1 MVGLLRVAL
10 VVLVLLV
17 VPSMSGR
24 AAAAGGPGW
33 LHTDGA
39 TIRTAEGRP
48 YVIKAAAWFGMETP
62 SCAPHGLWKIGL
74 DDGLDRIAS
83 FGFTTVRLPFS
94 NECLHAGTTT
104 GIDAAK
110 NPELVGLSPLRLMDR
125 VVARAQAHGLTVIL
139 DRHRPDSSSQSPL
152 WYTTRVPES
161 DWIADW
167 RMLAARYADDPT
179 VIGADLHNEPHGEAC
194 WGCGDSRRDW
204 AAAATRA
211 GNAVLAEN
219 PRLLVII
226 EGVEHQGNGFGTW
239 WGGTRRRPG
248 APVRLS
254 VPDRVVYSPHDYR
267 PPPPAALV
275 RRSDLSREPAR
286 AVGPLLGL
294 PGHREH
300 RPGAAG
306 RVRHA
311 TADDL
316 RPAVADLFGG
326 LSREHR
332 MSFAYS
338 VVQSEQRRRGSGRRR
353 LDHPATGQARR
364 PAAAAA
370 RGATGSLTSPRG

>member
-110 NPELVGLSPLRLMDR
+110 NPELVGISPLRLMDR

-239 WGGTRRRPG
+239 WGGGLADVR
-248 APVRLS
+248 AHPVRLS
-254 VPDRVVYSPHDYR
+254 VPDRVVYSPHDY
-267 PPPPAALV
+267 PSSLHPQPWFGDPTYPANLPGQWDRSWGYLV
-275 RRSDLSREPAR
+275 TENIAP
-286 AVGPLLGL
+286 VLLG
-294 PGHREH
+294 E
-300 RPGAAG
+300 
-306 RVRHA
+306 
-311 TADDL
+311 
-316 RPAVADLFGG
+316 FGTRLQTTSDRQWLTSLVDYLG
-326 LSREHR
+326 EHR
-332 MSFAYS
+332 MSFAYWS
-338 VVQSEQRRRGSGRRR
+338 FNPNSGDTGGLVGDDWTTPQQAK
-353 LDHPATGQARR
+353 LDVLR
-364 PAAAAA
+364 PLLHGE
-370 RGATGSLTSPRG
+370 RPGR